1 MLQRFKLFGAIV
13 PSRRCLRCNGLLEPV
28 SKGEVLHRL
37 EPKTRQYYHEFAI
50 CRTCDRVYWK
60 GSHYQHLQ
68 RRLEG
73 LRRRLG
79 LPRHGPVITL

>member
-50 CRTCDRVYWK
+50 CAPATASTGRAPTTSTCSAAWRGCADGWACLVTVR
-60 GSHYQHLQ
+60 
-68 RRLEG
+68 
-73 LRRRLG
+73 
-79 LPRHGPVITL
+79 